1 MRAKF
6 KEVSAGAREPGSVR
20 AQYEAYWSEVR
31 GCVKGVLAFKPPTL
45 SHALRMIQGDLTA
58 LRPAKAR
65 SLRFRPLGAVMTGK
79 PLPPLSE
86 AVLYPLMARW
96 MTADIVAGV
105 CDERTR
111 RIVELGSGWG
121 ANLFQLRSGGAPRD
135 AEYVALEYTEAG
147 RQVTQMLAVL
157 DPGMKL
163 SVHPFD
169 YFHPDFSPLSSAM
182 PTVAFSN
189 HSIEQIT
196 KLGSAFFDSLLAV
209 PGLQRVV
216 HIEPVGWQ
224 LRGGAEALLSRI
236 LPPTLSWRLDFRRR
250 ARRHGYNTDL
260 IPLLRTLERNNRIV
274 FDLILPDHIGAN
286 PRNPGTVIVWRPR
299 TA

>member
-1 MRAKF
+1 VQGKF
-6 KEVSAGAREPGSVR
+6 KEVSGGARQPESVR

-31 GCVKGVLAFKPPTL
+31 GCVERVLSQNPQTL
-45 SHALRMIQGDLTA
+45 AHALRMIQGDMTSA
-58 LRPAKAR
+58 RPPKAR
-65 SLRFRPLGAVMTGK
+65 RLRFRPLAAVMTGK
-79 PLPPLSE
+79 PLPPL
-86 AVLYPLMARW
+86 AAADLYPLMARW
-96 MTADIVAGV
+96 MTADIVARF
-105 CDERTR
+105 CDERTG

-121 ANLFQLRSGGAPRD
+121 ANLFQLRSGGGPRD
-135 AEYVALEYTEAG
+135 AEYAAFEYTEAG
-147 RQVTQMLAVL
+147 RQVTQMLAAL
-157 DPGMKL
+157 DPAMKL
-163 SVHPFD
+163 SVHRFD
-169 YFHPDFSPLSSAM
+169 YFHPDFSPLSLPL

-196 KLGSAFFDSLLAV
+196 KLGGGFFESLLAV

-224 LRGGAEALLSRI
+224 LRGSAEDLLSRI

-274 FDLILPDHIGAN
+274 IELVLPDHIGAN
-286 PRNPGTVIVWRPR
+286 PLNPGTVIVWRPR
-299 TA
+299 VT

>member
-1 MRAKF
+1 MQGKF
-6 KEVSAGAREPGSVR
+6 KEVSGGARQPESVR

-31 GCVKGVLAFKPPTL
+31 GCVEGALAQKPQTL
-45 SHALRMIQGDLTA
+45 AHALRMIQGDLTLA
-58 LRPAKAR
+58 RPPKAR
-65 SLRFRPLGAVMTGK
+65 SLRFRPLAAVMTGK
-79 PLPPLSE
+79 PLPPLAE
-86 AVLYPLMARW
+86 ADLYPLMARR
-96 MTADIVAGV
+96 MTADVVAGV

-121 ANLFQLRSGGAPRD
+121 ANLFQLWSGCGPRD
-135 AEYVALEYTEAG
+135 AAYVAFEYTDTG
-147 RQVTQMLAVL
+147 RQVTQMLAAL
-157 DPGMKL
+157 DPAMKL

-196 KLGSAFFDSLLAV
+196 KLGDAFFDSLLAV

-224 LRGGAEALLSRI
+224 LRGGAEDLLSRI
-236 LPPTLSWRLDFRRR
+236 LPPTISWRLDFRRR

-260 IPLLRTLERNNRIV
+260 VPLLRTLERNNRIV
-274 FDLILPDHIGAN
+274 IDLVLPDHIGAN
-286 PRNPGTVIVWRPR
+286 PLNPGTVIVWHPR
-299 TA
+299 SP